1 MHACVNLLFCSFT
14 HASLLSCTQQVVCNQ
29 QKLRQRHK
37 HLFMILHLQ
46 ETSIGLHQQVAT
58 PDGNVQAMNGAML

>member
-1 MHACVNLLFCSFT
+1 
-14 HASLLSCTQQVVCNQ
+14 
-29 QKLRQRHK
+29 
-37 HLFMILHLQ
+37 MILHLQ